1 MAILEPVPLD
11 ELPPLPTQPAGV
23 PWPTKEWPTGSLPD
37 HVDPGE
43 LEAILAR
50 AFGDDPDPGFGASY
64 AGVIVHEGR
73 IVAERYG
80 PDITPETPLL
90 SWSMAKSVTHSLTGI
105 LVEQGRL
112 ELDAPAP
119 VAAWR
124 HDDDD
129 PRSRITLRHL
139 LRMAD
144 GLDFNEEYTLDEGSD
159 ASGPDDPG
167 WSHCID
173 MLFGSGAADVAGYTA
188 RRPARHEPG
197 AVFNY
202 SSGTSN
208 IVARI
213 IGDLI
218 GGPDAMRAWMD
229 DALFGPIGI
238 RTAEPTFDDAG
249 TFVGSSYL
257 HMTARD
263 WARYGLLNLRGGE
276 WDGRQVLPT
285 DWVEDCRRAWAVD
298 DEGNH
303 YGTHWWVHDDGR
315 GTFFCSGFELQRVVC
330 VPTSDLVIIRLGKTP
345 QQDYETPK
353 QWVDDII
360 DLFDRPSG

>member
-124 HDDDD
+124 HDDD

-229 DALFGPIGI
+229 DAVFGPIGI